1 MKRPDGLVG
10 YDYTWVDTCC
20 IDKKSEVELSESL
33 NSMYAWYRNS
43 AVCIAHI
50 EDFHGD
56 DIDQATAT
64 NRWFTRG
71 WTLQELIAPKD
82 VIFYSGDWEE
92 IGDKK
97 KNSRRLEEITS
108 IDRQVLLASRDLED
122 VSVAEKMKWISYRT
136 TKKVEDMS
144 YCMFGIFG
152 INLPTIYGEG
162 PNAFRRLQEE
172 IIRTLDDVTI
182 FLWKEE
188 GNPNPFAHRGALAR
202 NSKEF
207 RESRAPRTPLCVLPD
222 PFFSTN
228 KGIMMTTELYAL
240 KESFCAENV
249 GLNKA
254 HIRAEFRRGAIF
266 ALRFH
271 EDKPNQHLNGSNTIL
286 LKRLLSTTGQYQY
299 CRVL

>member
-1 MKRPDGLVG
+1 MKRPDGIVG

-182 FLWKEE
+182 FLSQLKRV
-188 GNPNPFAHRGALAR
+188 P
-202 NSKEF
+202 
-207 RESRAPRTPLCVLPD
+207 
-222 PFFSTN
+222 
-228 KGIMMTTELYAL
+228 GIAGTKDT
-240 KESFCAENV
+240 
-249 GLNKA
+249 
-254 HIRAEFRRGAIF
+254 
-266 ALRFH
+266 ALRFA
-271 EDKPNQHLNGSNTIL
+271 
-286 LKRLLSTTGQYQY
+286 
-299 CRVL
+299 